1 MEKLC
6 PLLLNIS
13 KKCVIICLGVWGI
26 KKIIIKGKYMTKLYY
41 LLLMALFGC
50 LGPVVRAIGLPSVVT
65 ACLRAWISSLTLMG
79 YMAATKHKV
88 SKEEIKG
95 YLKPMIVCGVLLF
108 GDWFGLFM
116 SYQYTTIA
124 TATVCY
130 YIVPILVLIGSLI
143 ILKEKFKIRHL
154 ICAVIAFAGMFFVSG
169 VAPDGFGATDI
180 RGPLFALLGAV
191 SYAGVVLIN
200 KKKPEGDPMVRTTIQ
215 LFVAALFT
223 TPYVCL
229 TTDFSELSFTWKTVG
244 LLLLLGVA
252 MTAVTYIWYFSL
264 ILKIPSRTVAI
275 FSYADPIV
283 AVLISVFFM
292 AEPMGLYGIIGTVM
306 IIGAAIVSEI

>member
-1 MEKLC
+1 M
-6 PLLLNIS
+6 
-13 KKCVIICLGVWGI
+13 
-26 KKIIIKGKYMTKLYY
+26 KKIYY

-65 ACLRAWISSLTLMG
+65 ACLRAWISSLALIG
-79 YMAATKHKV
+79 YLGISKHKID
-88 SKEEIKG
+88 KEEIKG
-95 YLKPMIVCGVLLF
+95 YLLPMGVCGVFLF

-130 YIVPILVLIGSLI
+130 YIVPILVLIGSLA
-143 ILKEKFKIRHL
+143 ILRERFRIKHL
-154 ICAVIAFAGMFFVSG
+154 ICALIAFAGMFFVSG
-169 VAPDGFGATDI
+169 VLPNGFGDTDI

-191 SYAGVVLIN
+191 SYAAVVLIN
-200 KKKPEGDPMVRTTIQ
+200 KKYPKGDPMVRTAIQ
-215 LFVAALFT
+215 LLVAAVFT

-229 TTDFSELSFTWKTVG
+229 TTDFSELDFTWRTVG
-244 LLLLLGVA
+244 LLLLLGVI

-264 ILKIPSRTVAI
+264 ILQIPSRTVAI
-275 FSYADPIV
+275 FSYADPVV

-292 AEPMGLYGIIGTVM
+292 SEPMSIYGIIGTLM
-306 IIGAAIVSEI
+306 IIGAAVVSEI